1 MLAKLLARIWR
12 ARSSFAS
19 SEGGNVLLITGLSLP
34 VLLGIAGLGVEGA
47 AWYTERR
54 AMQNAADAA
63 VVAAASNASTNYQA
77 EARAVTARLGFTN
90 GTANTT
96 VTAANAVTCPSGA
109 SGCYSVTVT
118 RDVPLVFSRVVGYT
132 GSVTVGGAPAIR
144 LTTTAIATQAMVPR
158 EYCILALGDGSGTSA
173 VDFLSNGGPHADLA
187 GCSVASNSSM
197 TCNGHNLNADF
208 GDAAGTN
215 NGCGNVQNSNMPTVP
230 DNYSGLASNI
240 PSNPCGSYPGVTW
253 AGGTRNLTGTT
264 TICGTL
270 TLSGDVTLTGSGVIV
285 IYNGNLELYGND
297 LATATGASAT
307 IVFAGTNSGSISHRI
322 SEGRPGNQG
331 NYISIKAP
339 TTGPWAGIAVYQ
351 APNLTTNVDMEFA
364 GNNPTFKFTGVV
376 YLPKASLTFSG
387 AINKADGGENCTVL
401 VVKSIRING
410 TAAIA
415 NTTNGCP
422 AAGVTMPAGSVA
434 GRGRLVD

>member
-1 MLAKLLARIWR
+1 MLAKLLTRIWR

-63 VVAAASNASTNYQA
+63 VVAAASNASANYQA

-96 VTAANAVTCPSGA
+96 VTAANAVTCPGGA

-144 LTTTAIATQAMVPR
+144 ISTTAIATQAIVPR

-173 VDFLSNGGPHADLA
+173 VDFLSNGGPHADLS
-187 GCSVASNSSM
+187 GCNVASNSSM
-197 TCNGHNLNADF
+197 TCNGHDLNADF

-215 NGCGNVQNSNMPTVP
+215 NGCGNVQSSNMPTVP
-230 DNYSGLASNI
+230 DPYAALASNI

-270 TLSGDVTLTGSGVIV
+270 TLSGNVTLTGSGVIV
-285 IYNGNLELYGND
+285 IYNGNLELYGNS
-297 LATATGASAT
+297 LSTADDASVT
-307 IVFAGTNSGSISHRI
+307 IVFSGTNTGSHVI
-322 SEGRPGNQG
+322 SESRPGNQG
-331 NYISIKAP
+331 NMLNIEAP
-339 TTGPWAGIAVYQ
+339 TTGPWSGIAIYQ
-351 APNLTTNVDMEFA
+351 APHLTTGVDMEFA
-364 GNNPTFKFTGVV
+364 GNNPTFNITGVV
-376 YLPKASLTFSG
+376 YLPEADLTFSG
-387 AINKADGGENCTVL
+387 AINKANGGAACLVL
-401 VVKSIRING
+401 VIETIRING

-415 NTTNGCP
+415 DSGACE
-422 AAGVTMPAGSVA
+422 AAGVTMPEGAVA